1 LVYCVLRYVEDENG
15 DSEYHQETPSMKEVI
30 ESFKM
35 REASFISLTMAESD
49 RTHTLKWWE
58 DFIRELSEDGVLAST
73 RTCVIDE
80 FGQTLFDEFV
90 DTVCKIIPT
99 LALIRSISKV
109 FLRLNYV
116 ESANIKRRRGSELSL
131 GTTMTIVMGSLL
143 VAVLLNAIIVSIVIP
158 IIKEKRLGN
167 LSVQNDERYWES
179 ISVEIEVGE
188 GREEMFLFR
197 ASEECQNPQIAKVY

>member
-99 LALIRSISKV
+99 LALIRT
-109 FLRLNYV
+109 
-116 ESANIKRRRGSELSL
+116 NIKRRRGSELSL